1 MSKFRHGEFPRAG
14 RRFPPRIPNILL
26 IAVIEI
32 VALAYAATVL
42 ANAIGVSNERIAEY
56 HYDSPAKIVRR

>member
-1 MSKFRHGEFPRAG
+1 MNKFRYGQFHRVG
-14 RRFPPRIPNILL
+14 RFVPPRIPNILL

-42 ANAIGVSNERIAEY
+42 ASAIGVSNDRIIEY